1 MTKRCLIGLLAIFS
15 LQSITAQYTTRFTE
29 ADRLFKLAEGHKA
42 QNLLPMAQN
51 EYEQVLELLRPVHQP
66 EAELLRIQSELGIA
80 TIAVQLGKPDGEKL
94 ILDFVRR
101 YQPDPIANAALL
113 EIANY
118 YFNQNDLEKAED
130 FYKRIPT
137 SSLSREE
144 RAEVNFRLGYT
155 NFVQQKFR
163 DAKRYFSTSKDVDSD
178 YYFPTNYYLGMIEF
192 FEGSYEQAIRQFRLV
207 ERSPLYR
214 DYIPY
219 YLTQIYFAQGRY
231 QELISYAEPL
241 LSNGSRVRNAR
252 EINGLVGQAYF
263 ELSDY
268 QRARPFLEAYA
279 ENNRRLREE
288 ELYQLGFT
296 QYQAEDYNAAV
307 QTFGEISGEN
317 SQVGQSANFYL
328 GDAQLRLGDRRSARA
343 AFGAASRMEFD
354 PSLQEEA
361 LFNYAKLSYE
371 LRDPAEAINAIQK
384 LQPGSRFYVE
394 GQRLLGDLF
403 AANRD
408 YQGALDILERMP
420 NRTPELQE
428 AYQQAA
434 LYRGMQLIENGNLN
448 SAQTTLQKAIT
459 TSVNNSL
466 RAQALY
472 WLGDIEHKNGNY
484 DASINYVNQFLTLAP
499 TLRDLPPQ
507 SSIYTGNYL
516 QGYNYLKQDNYS
528 AALQYFRQSV
538 EGIQRNAP
546 YITDADVR
554 ERVLGDAVL
563 RVGDS
568 YFSNNQYDQAIRYYD
583 EAVSNRYSGFIYALY
598 QKAIIEG
605 LRGRNTEKISSLNQL
620 AQQYPNSPY
629 ADEALFQLGLTYQSI
644 GQLQQALPPF
654 RRIVSDYANSS
665 PLINESLLQ
674 LGLVSYNL
682 GNQEAAINYYKQV
695 FGNNPTG
702 SEADRALAALEE
714 IYVRDMGRADLYFAF
729 LETIPGY
736 QVSSDGRDSINFRA
750 AESQYES
757 GNYTRAVTAFTDYI
771 RQFPR
776 GRYVLTAYYHRGDS
790 YAVQQQYREAL
801 GDYEYVVNQGPSQF
815 YVRALEKASLIAYNS
830 EQDFARAYNLYVKL
844 EEAAQTEDK
853 RFEAQLGALRSA
865 YRSNNTLGVETY
877 SRKVANN
884 PSATQQQ
891 ATDAN
896 FYLGKIAYDRGQP
909 DQAMR
914 YFDQVIANSN
924 DEQTAEARYIRCK
937 IFYERNDLNR
947 AQELCI
953 EANRES
959 SGYPYWVAKTVIL
972 LSDVLRAKND
982 FRNSRAA
989 LQALLDN
996 YNEDAELVAEAQ
1008 RKLDEVNQII
1018 NQSSRL
1024 DNTTTPGNR
1033 LQMDNSG
1040 RN

>member
-1 MTKRCLIGLLAIFS
+1 
-15 LQSITAQYTTRFTE
+15 
-29 ADRLFKLAEGHKA
+29 
-42 QNLLPMAQN
+42 
-51 EYEQVLELLRPVHQP
+51 
-66 EAELLRIQSELGIA
+66 
-80 TIAVQLGKPDGEKL
+80 
-94 ILDFVRR
+94 
-101 YQPDPIANAALL
+101 
-113 EIANY
+113 
-118 YFNQNDLEKAED
+118 
-130 FYKRIPT
+130 
-137 SSLSREE
+137 SREE
-144 RAEVNFRLGYT
+144 RAEVNFRLGYV
-155 NFVQQKFR
+155 NFVQQNFR

-207 ERSPLYR
+207 ERSPLYK

-219 YLTQIYFAQGRY
+219 YLAQIYFAQGRY
-231 QELISYAEPL
+231 QELISYAEPML
-241 LSNGSRVRNAR
+241 NNGSRLRNAR

-263 ELSDY
+263 ELGDY
-268 QRARPFLEAYA
+268 QRARPYLENYA
-279 ENNRRLREE
+279 ENNRSLREE

-296 QYQAEDYNAAV
+296 QYQAEDYTAAV
-307 QTFGEISGEN
+307 ETFDEISGEN
-317 SQVGQSANFYL
+317 SEVGQSANFYL
-328 GDAQLRLGDRRSARA
+328 GDAHLRLGNRRSARA
-343 AFGAASRMEFD
+343 AFGAASRMDFD
-354 PSLQEEA
+354 PAQKEEA

-371 LRDPAEAINAIQK
+371 LKDPAEAINAIQK
-384 LQPGSRFYVE
+384 LPPGSRFYVE

-434 LYRGMQLIENGNLN
+434 LYRGMQLISNRDLVN
-448 SAQTTLQKAIT
+448 AQTTLQKAIS
-459 TSVNNSL
+459 TSVNNGL

-472 WLGDIEHKNGNY
+472 WLGDIEHSNGNY
-484 DASINYVNQFLTLAP
+484 DGSINYINQFLTLAP
-499 TLRDLPPQ
+499 SLRDLPPQ
-507 SSIYTGNYL
+507 SSVYTANYL
-516 QGYNYLKQDNYS
+516 QGYNYLRQDNYS

-563 RVGDS
+563 RVGDA

-605 LRGRNTEKISSLNQL
+605 LRGRNTEKISALNQL

-654 RRIVSDYANSS
+654 RQIVSDYANSS
-665 PLINESLLQ
+665 PLVNESLLQ

-757 GNYTRAVTAFTDYI
+757 GNYARAVTAFTDYI

-790 YAVQQQYREAL
+790 YAVQQQYSEAL
-801 GDYEYVVNQGPSQF
+801 NDYEYVVNQGPSQF

-830 EQDFARAYNLYVKL
+830 EQDFTRAYALYVKQ

-884 PSATQQQ
+884 PNATQQQ

-909 DQAMR
+909 DQALR
-914 YFDQVIANSN
+914 YFEQVIANSN
-924 DEQTAEARYIRCK
+924 DEQTAEARFLKCK
-937 IFYERNDLNR
+937 IFYERNDLDQ
-947 AQELCI
+947 AQALCI

-982 FRNSRAA
+982 YRNSRAA

-1008 RKLDEVNQII
+1008 RKLEEVNQIL

-1024 DNTTTPGNR
+1024 DNSTTPGNR